1 MFTVALTGGIASGKS
16 TVERLFAALGVE
28 ILDADLIAREV
39 VAPGSEG
46 LARIVE
52 TFGTSALAA
61 DGTLDRKAMRER
73 VFADA
78 HARRTLESVIHP
90 RVRATL
96 KSRAQAAGGPYV
108 MLVIPLLV
116 ESGDYAWV
124 DRVLVVDVPRETQI
138 ERLIARDGISREQAE
153 AMLDA
158 QASRE
163 QRLAAADDVIDNRAD
178 PESLKA
184 VVELLHRRYLQLAG

>member
-1 MFTVALTGGIASGKS
+1 MYTVALTGGIASGKS
-16 TVERLFAALGVE
+16 TAERLFAALGVE

-52 TFGTSALAA
+52 AFGTSALTA

-78 HARRTLESVIHP
+78 PARRTLESIIHP

-108 MLVIPLLV
+108 MLVIPLFV

-158 QASRE
+158 QATRE

-178 PESLKA
+178 PDSLKA
-184 VVELLHRRYLQLAG
+184 AVELLHRRYLQLAG

>member
-1 MFTVALTGGIASGKS
+1 MYTVALTGGIASGKS
-16 TVERLFAALGVE
+16 TAERLFAALGVE

-52 TFGTSALAA
+52 AFGTSALTA

-78 HARRTLESVIHP
+78 PARRTLESIIHP

-108 MLVIPLLV
+108 MLVIPLFV

-138 ERLIARDGISREQAE
+138 DRLIARDGISREQAE

-158 QASRE
+158 QATRE

-178 PESLKA
+178 PDSLKA
-184 VVELLHRRYLQLAG
+184 AVELLHRRYLQLAG

>member
-1 MFTVALTGGIASGKS
+1 MYTVALTGGIASGKS

-52 TFGTSALAA
+52 AFGTSALTA

-78 HARRTLESVIHP
+78 PARRTLESIIHP

-108 MLVIPLLV
+108 MLVIPLFV

-138 ERLIARDGISREQAE
+138 DRLIARDGISREQAE

-158 QASRE
+158 QATRE

-178 PESLKA
+178 PDSLKA
-184 VVELLHRRYLQLAG
+184 AVELLHRRYLQLAG